1 MQNTGEAKSFSSIA
15 RRICASVI
23 VSALL
28 SGAGSF
34 GNSGIKTRVVYGQ
47 GLVSLCDLSLEME
60 GMWEEGSSSN
70 KAVEIGAAGY
80 TLVKSHLQAGMLVCQ
95 RADNSKQLPVGTWC
109 LAFLSV
115 YSKHLFAKLKL
126 EACSLLDSR
135 QPGEKNKKRHKLIKC
150 DLSWNLQ
157 QCWRD
162 ELPFRNAAVDV
173 KSVLCSG

>member
-1 MQNTGEAKSFSSIA
+1 M
-15 RRICASVI
+15 I

-28 SGAGSF
+28 SGGGSF
-34 GNSGIKTRVVYGQ
+34 RNSSIKTHVVYGQ
-47 GLVSLCDLSLEME
+47 GLVSLCDPSLEME
-60 GMWEEGSSSN
+60 GMWEEGRSSN

-80 TLVKSHLQAGMLVCQ
+80 ESHLQAGMLVCQ
-95 RADNSKQLPVGTWC
+95 RADNSKQLPVGMWW

-135 QPGEKNKKRHKLIKC
+135 QPGKKKKHKLIKR
-150 DLSWNLQ
+150 DLLWNLQ

-162 ELPFRNAAVDV
+162 ELPFRNAAVDA